1 MKKQL
6 SKTEAEKQIEEFFS
20 NLNDKT
26 PKDVKKIKR
35 LAMSYNIK
43 LREKRKLFCKKCFS
57 PHSNSGITVKE
68 GFVTI
73 TCGKC
78 NYKNRWKIK

>member
-20 NLNDKT
+20 NLNNKT
-26 PKDVKKIKR
+26 VKDVKKIKR
-35 LAMSYNIK
+35 FAMAYNIK
-43 LREKRKLFCKKCFS
+43 LGEKRKLFCKKCFS
-57 PHSNSGITVKE
+57 PHNNSSISVKE

-73 TCGKC
+73 MCGKC

>member
-35 LAMSYNIK
+35 FAMAYNIK
-43 LREKRKLFCKKCFS
+43 LGEKRKLFCKKCFS
-57 PHSNSGITVKE
+57 PHNNSGITIKE
-68 GFVTI
+68 GIITI
-73 TCGKC
+73 PCGNC